1 MLLKSIIDGVD
12 SIFFTVEPFQCQIRN
27 LIISLEV
34 LGDARNSLHAQL
46 GHFEVITVAT
56 TRNGLQNLVE
66 VLLGGL
72 DLLGVVGLKS
82 TIDFTF

>member
-1 MLLKSIIDGVD
+1 MLSKSIVDGVD
-12 SIFFTVEPFQCQIRN
+12 SIFFTVEPFKCQISH